1 MPITALFKQ
10 MPRLDKINR
19 RNVIKKFGLFLFL
32 LVAGFFLLGY
42 YNLIVRFISKSFKPK
57 GQKPLTITQIVRE
70 TESNYGKEINR
81 LAQEFNVPSN
91 YLKALVVLEVG
102 GRKPAP
108 TRFEKGV
115 FEKLKALKAG
125 KRKKYELLKKKTI
138 ANASVDALKNL
149 ATSWGAFQIM
159 GYKCV
164 QLGVNVSDIRG
175 DRSLYWG
182 VKWISEEY
190 GKYLRKDRFKDAF
203 HMHNAGTKYPSNGKP
218 RTYHADY
225 VPNGL
230 KYMEMFDQLS

>member
-1 MPITALFKQ
+1 
-10 MPRLDKINR
+10 MPRLDKVNR
-19 RNVIKKFGLFLFL
+19 RYVLKKLVFGVIVLAGTVWLFLNFNR
-32 LVAGFFLLGY
+32 GKRY
-42 YNLIVRFISKSFKPK
+42 ISRILEPK
-57 GQKPLTITQIVRE
+57 ERKPLTVVEIVKRTQN
-70 TESNYGKEINR
+70 NYGEDIEK
-81 LAQEFNVPSN
+81 LAREFNVPSN
-91 YLKALVVLEVG
+91 YLKALIVLEVG

-115 FEKLKALKAG
+115 FQKLKLVKEG
-125 KRKKYELLKKKTI
+125 KRKRYEKVKKKTI
-138 ANASVDALKNL
+138 ANASEDALKNL

-175 DRSLYWG
+175 ERSLYWG

-190 GKYLRKDRFKDAF
+190 GKYLRKGKFKDGF
-203 HMHNAGTKYPSNGKP
+203 HIHNAGSKYPRNGKP

-230 KYMEMFDQLS
+230 KYMDMFDQIS